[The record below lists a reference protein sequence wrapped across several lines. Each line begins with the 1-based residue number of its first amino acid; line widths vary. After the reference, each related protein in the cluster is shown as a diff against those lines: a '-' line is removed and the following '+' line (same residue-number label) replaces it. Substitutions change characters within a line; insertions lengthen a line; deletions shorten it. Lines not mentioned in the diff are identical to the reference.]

1 MTIFKM
7 EAAVMISSS
16 ETRVQIISMAEQT
29 TIT

>member
-1 MTIFKM
+1 M